1 MRPHKHGCHGVNGQ
15 HAEQVE
21 NHQVTGLSR
30 LDFGRLIM
38 GPEVIDPARA
48 TACQSPFGS
57 SSPKSTQGSNVRI
70 VIRRATSQCGPGPAR
85 ATGDEEDVGGPNAV
99 GIPTRRCFKLLLP
112 PGKSVLLLSCT
123 CCCLCDTFVLLLL
136 RSCACCC
143 ALPGT
148 RCAGR
153 CCLREGTLLRASH
166 ERDLRTSDRI

>member
-38 GPEVIDPARA
+38 GPEVIDPARV

-70 VIRRATSQCGPGPAR
+70 VVRRATSLCGPVPAR
-85 ATGDEEDVGGPNAV
+85 ATRRTWAGPVPLASRLA
-99 GIPTRRCFKLLLP
+99 GASSCCFR
-112 PGKSVLLLSCT
+112 LSCT